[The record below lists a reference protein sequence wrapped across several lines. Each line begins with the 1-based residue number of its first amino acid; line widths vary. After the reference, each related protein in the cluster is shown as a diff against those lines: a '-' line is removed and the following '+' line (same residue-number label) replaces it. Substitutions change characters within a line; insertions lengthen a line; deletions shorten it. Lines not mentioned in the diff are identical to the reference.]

1 MKMFAMI
8 LMGLVFSFEVSALQ
22 NNQIVLQSFQQ
33 PQLQESIPVGNSENV
48 KMASWTKTNAS
59 FGMVGQVE
67 TVIQDELLTEILIY
81 ALIVIVYSL
90 IWNKSNKPVE
100 QLCEFEAVIDNQF
113 EIGQRVNSKGL
124 DFME

>member
-67 TVIQDELLTEILIY
+67 TVRQDELLTEILIY

-100 QLCEFEAVIDNQF
+100 
-113 EIGQRVNSKGL
+113 
-124 DFME
+124 